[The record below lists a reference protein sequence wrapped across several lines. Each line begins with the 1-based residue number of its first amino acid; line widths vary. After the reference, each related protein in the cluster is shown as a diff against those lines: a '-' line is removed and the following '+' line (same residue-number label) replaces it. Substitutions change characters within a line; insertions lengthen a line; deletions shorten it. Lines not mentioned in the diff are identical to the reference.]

1 MTTTGHNRTL
11 TASDLAPP
19 DAWFKASRSGNGN
32 TCVMVA
38 DLTATEH
45 DGVGLH
51 DSKNPEGPALLV
63 SAGAFTSFVASVRG
77 DSLHNAR

>member
-19 DAWFKASRSGNGN
+19 DAWFKASFSGNGS

-38 DLTATEH
+38 DLTTTEH
-45 DGVGLH
+45 DGIGLH

-63 SAGAFTSFVASVRG
+63 PTSAFTTFVASVRTG
-77 DSLHNAR
+77 SLGKTR